1 MKIKDHLCK
10 GIHFTLKIR
19 IYMAIAII
27 GGSGLTQLTTLGES
41 KPITQATP
49 FGHHSQGVCRLTN
62 NQREIIFLPRHGDQ
76 HQYPPHKVNYRA
88 NLWLLKSLGIT
99 KIIACNVVG
108 GISENMP
115 PRTLVV
121 PHQIIDYTW
130 GREHTFYDGENNAIE
145 GVEHIDFTH
154 PYSEALRQRML
165 AFFEQTGIDHINH
178 GVYACTQGPRLE
190 TAAEIQRFKNDGCDV
205 VGMTAMP
212 EAALS
217 RELAIDYTA
226 LNLVVNWAPGLAAD
240 ELSMTIIMALV
251 KTEMEKICQFL
262 PNLIK
267 FLEMDH

>member
-1 MKIKDHLCK
+1 MP
-10 GIHFTLKIR
+10 
-19 IYMAIAII
+19 IAII
-27 GGSGLTQLTTLGES
+27 GGSGLTQLTTLGEARAIS
-41 KPITQATP
+41 QSTP
-49 FGHHSQGVCRLTN
+49 FGPHSEGVCGFTV

-108 GISENMP
+108 GINDNMP

-130 GREHTFYDGENNAIE
+130 GREHTFYDGENDAMV
-145 GVEHIDFTH
+145 GVEHIDFTR

-165 AFFEQTGIDHINH
+165 SFFNQAEIAHINH

-190 TAAEIQRFKNDGCDV
+190 SAAEVQRLENDGCDI

-212 EAALS
+212 EAALA
-217 RELAIDYTA
+217 RELAIDYAA
-226 LNLVVNWAPGLAAD
+226 LNLVVNWAPGLSEE
-240 ELSMTIIMALV
+240 ELSMDVIMVLV
-251 KTEMEKICQFL
+251 KTEMEKICQFF
-262 PNLIK
+262 PDLIK
-267 FLEMDH
+267 FLELDH